1 MQNQMEWDSDS
12 DLSGGDDAAE
22 DGWFGGDNGPIP
34 FPVSSLPGTAPC
46 GFVVSDALEP
56 DQPIIY
62 VNTVFE
68 IVTGYRAEEVIGR
81 NCRFLQCRGP
91 YAKRRHPSVDST
103 VVSKMRQCL
112 EKGIEFQGELL
123 NFRKDGSPLMNKL
136 RLVPIREED
145 EITHFIGV
153 LFFTDA
159 KIDLG
164 PSPSPSPSPSPGLY
178 GKETPR
184 TSRSFATALPIGER
198 NVFRGLCGIFELSD
212 EVIAMK
218 ILSQLSPRDIASV
231 GCVCWRLN
239 ELTKNDDVWRMVCQN
254 TWGTEATRVL
264 ESVPGA
270 KRIGWVRLAREFT
283 THEAMAWRK
292 FSVGGTVEP
301 SRCNF
306 SACAVGNKIVIF
318 GGEGVN
324 MQPMNDTFVLDL
336 GSTSPEWKSILVS
349 SPPPGRWGH
358 TLSCVNGSCLVV
370 FGGYGS
376 HGSLNDVFLLDLD
389 ADPPTWREVSGL
401 APPIP
406 RSWHSSCTLDGT
418 KLIVSGGC
426 ADSGA
431 LLSDTFLLD
440 LSMAIPTWREIP
452 VLWSPPS
459 RLGHT
464 LTVYGDRKILMFGGL
479 AKSGSLR
486 FRSNDVYTMDLSEEE
501 PCWRPVNGYGS
512 SLPGGMA
519 APRPRLDHVAISLPG
534 GRILIFGGSVA
545 GLDSASQLY
554 LLEPTEEDPAWRILN
569 VNGSPPRFA
578 WGHTTCVVGG
588 TRLVVLGGQTGEEWM
603 LNEAHELLLATS
615 TTAIT

>member
-1 MQNQMEWDSDS
+1 MSCMKNQMEWDSDF
-12 DLSGGDDAAE
+12 DLS
-22 DGWFGGDNGPIP
+22 GGDNGPIP
-34 FPVSSLPGTAPC
+34 FPLSSQPKTATF
-46 GFVVSDALEP
+46 GFVVSDALDP
-56 DQPIIY
+56 NHPIIY

-68 IVTGYRAEEVIGR
+68 IITGYRADEVIGK

-103 VVSKMRQCL
+103 VVSKMRRCL

-136 RLVPIREED
+136 RLVPIREDD
-145 EITHFIGV
+145 EITHIIGV

-159 KIDLG
+159 KLA
-164 PSPSPSPSPSPGLY
+164 PSPAKEITRKRDPSFTSASPV
-178 GKETPR
+178 
-184 TSRSFATALPIGER
+184 GER
-198 NVFRGLCGIFELSD
+198 NVSRGLCGIFELSD
-212 EVIAMK
+212 EVMAYR
-218 ILSQLSPRDIASV
+218 ILSRLTPRDIASV
-231 GCVCWRLN
+231 GCVCRRFN

-254 TWGTEATRVL
+254 TWGSEATRVL
-264 ESVPGA
+264 ETAPGA

-283 THEAMAWRK
+283 THEATAWRK
-292 FSVGGTVEP
+292 FSVGGIVQP

-306 SACAVGNKIVIF
+306 STCAVGNKIVIF

-336 GSTSPEWKSILVS
+336 GSTSPEWKSVLVS

-358 TLSCVNGSCLVV
+358 TLSCVNGSRLVV

-376 HGSLNDVFLLDLD
+376 HGLLNDVFLLDLD

-431 LLSDTFLLD
+431 LLNDTFLLD
-440 LSMAIPTWREIP
+440 LSMDIPTWREIRVP
-452 VLWSPPS
+452 WSPPS

-479 AKSGSLR
+479 AEYGSRR
-486 FRSNDVYTMDLSEEE
+486 FRSNDAYTMNLSENE
-501 PCWRPVNGYGS
+501 PCWRPLVGYGT
-512 SLPGGMA
+512 SLPGGVA
-519 APRPRLDHVAISLPG
+519 APRLDHVAISLPG
-534 GRILIFGGSVA
+534 GQILIFGGSVA

-554 LLEPTEEDPAWRILN
+554 LLDPTEEKPAWRVLN
-569 VNGSPPRFA
+569 VKGSSPQFA

-588 TRLVVLGGQTGEEWM
+588 TRLVVFGGQTGEEWM
-603 LNEAHELLLATS
+603 LNEAHELLLANSSTKITS
-615 TTAIT
+615 SRHGEKRLF